1 MQLINF
7 VLPSL
12 HSSLTGGHLN
22 ATELQAKIKS
32 FNKGEGYYCLFDLE
46 PRDSFKEYRGV
57 QSPALGYFVLDF
69 DSSEDMDNAK
79 NDCLTV
85 ISSLHL
91 QPDTFKVFFS
101 GNKGFHLYIR
111 QEFFNIPANDR
122 TAKSFEAIATELG
135 KRFNLNTLDDSIY
148 QANRKF
154 RIPNSQHQ
162 KTGLHKIEIDW
173 RRLES
178 LTIDEIKNLAKT
190 PQKLT
195 LFDYSLPTTKYTKAV
210 YKKEDGS
217 VNLYG
222 LDAVTD
228 KDISSGGSGDFAT
241 FKDKVCISSMQGSKH
256 KEGMRHEV
264 ALTLISEYFHQGLT
278 QPETEERLLSYC
290 KTNSIEERFNRDYK
304 RAIKDIYNGGTEYKF
319 GCYSKIKQKCCSGTC
334 GLYPRLDPYKRAE
347 VTDSPVPASSLN
359 RVSEGSGGAVDSN
372 LSKKEQREL
381 EKKQKAEEKRR
392 AYLQSLPVSTFK
404 EWGDKGPKCTIS
416 NVQHM
421 LEALSIDVR
430 YDVIKKNIHIEI
442 PNSKFLIDT
451 ELNDKMNFI
460 VSLAISCDMN
470 YGKIEDFV
478 SFIGAKNPYNPVA
491 RWVDERPWDGVDRL
505 QAFFDTVTGA
515 NDHVDEERLFKE
527 TLLRRWMISAIAAA
541 YSPNGIQAHGVLV
554 FTGAQYMGKTNW
566 FKSLAPESLQVLK
579 DGAILDP
586 KDKDSV
592 YQAVS
597 NWLVELGEID
607 STFRKSDIAQ
617 LKAFITKDKD
627 TVRLPYRREPASFAR
642 RTVFFG
648 SVNDNEYLN
657 DPTGNRRFWTIKC
670 EKLNFNHGLDMQQI
684 WAQVLSLYDA
694 GEPWWLSKEEMDKLN
709 ILNQDFE
716 TEDPV
721 AFKLKEKFEHSEGS
735 LLSATEIA
743 ELLGYTFPQQRDLR
757 AIGRA
762 IKKVFNLNAER
773 IDVKRG
779 YRIKPIDGSVDVRD
793 SAQENPF

>member
-12 HSSLTGGHLN
+12 HSSLSGGHLN
-22 ATELQAKIKS
+22 ATELQAKIQS
-32 FNKGEGYYCLFDLE
+32 FSKGEGYYCLFDLE
-46 PRDSFKEYRGV
+46 PRDSFKEYRGI

-69 DSSEDMDNAK
+69 DSSEDMDLAK
-79 NDCLTV
+79 FDCVTV
-85 ISSLHL
+85 IKALDL
-91 QPDTFKVFFS
+91 QPNTFKVFFS

-122 TAKSFEAIATELG
+122 TAKSFETIATELG
-135 KRFNLNTLDDSIY
+135 KRFNLHTLDDSIY

-162 KTGLHKIEIDW
+162 KTKLFKIEIDW
-173 RRLES
+173 GRLES
-178 LTIDEIKNLAKT
+178 LTIDEIKNLAKS

-195 LFDYSLPTTKYTKAV
+195 LFDYSLPTTKYKKATKQN
-210 YKKEDGS
+210 GS

-222 LDAVTD
+222 LESVTESD
-228 KDISSGGSGDFAT
+228 TRSGGSEFST
-241 FKDKVCISSMQGSKH
+241 FKDKVCISSMQSQKH

-264 ALTLISEYFHQGLT
+264 ALALIADYFHQGLS
-278 QPETEERLLSYC
+278 QPQTEERLLAYSRL
-290 KTNSIEERFNRDYK
+290 NSIEERFNRDYK
-304 RAIKDIYNGGTEYKF
+304 RAIKDIYNGGSDYKF
-319 GCYSKIKQKCCSGTC
+319 GCYSKIKQKFCSGTC
-334 GLYPRLDPYKRAE
+334 GLYPRLDPSKRAE
-347 VTDSPVPASSLN
+347 VPDPPTHSLPQSN
-359 RVSEGSGGAVDSN
+359 SQEVGGAVDGN
-372 LSKKEQREL
+372 LSKKELREL

-421 LEALSIDVR
+421 LEALKIDVR

-478 SFIGAKNPYNPVA
+478 AFIGAKNPYNPVA

-515 NDHVDEERLFKE
+515 NDHIDEERLFKE

-721 AFKLKEKFEHSEGS
+721 AFKLKEKFERSEGS
-735 LLSATEIA
+735 LLSATEIS
-743 ELLGYTFPQQRDLR
+743 ELLGINFPQQRDLR

-779 YRIKPIDGSVDVRD
+779 YRIKLIDGSVDVQD
-793 SAQENPF
+793 SAKNNPF

>member
-1 MQLINF
+1 MKQLINF
-7 VLPSL
+7 ILP
-12 HSSLTGGHLN
+12 TLN
-22 ATELQAKIKS
+22 ATL
-32 FNKGEGYYCLFDLE
+32 NKGHINAEDLPIKVKAFSGSEGYYCLFDLE
-46 PRDSFKEYRGV
+46 PRDSFQGYRGYH
-57 QSPALGYFVLDF
+57 QPALGYYVLDF
-69 DSSEDMDNAK
+69 DSSEDIELAK
-79 NDCLTV
+79 QDCLTT
-85 ISSLHL
+85 IEKLKL
-91 QPDTFKVFFS
+91 EPNTFKIYFS
-101 GNKGFHLYIR
+101 GGKGFHLYIR
-111 QEFFNIPANDR
+111 KEFFPINSSDT
-122 TAKSFEAIATELG
+122 TAKEFASIAYQIAKDL
-135 KRFNLNTLDDSIY
+135 NLSTLDDGIY

-154 RIPNSQHQ
+154 RLPNSRHP
-162 KTGLHKIEIDW
+162 KTGFYKVE
-173 RRLES
+173 
-178 LTIDEIKNLAKT
+178 
-190 PQKLT
+190 LT
-195 LFDYSLPTTKYTKAV
+195 LEQLNSSIDQIKTLASKPQALSISDYTIPTTKYAK
-210 YKKEDGS
+210 GS
-217 VNLYG
+217 VSSIGSVALSLSSYG
-222 LDAVTD
+222 LPATQE
-228 KDISSGGSGDFAT
+228 SNDFAT
-241 FKDKVCISSMQGSKH
+241 FKNKLCISRMLSSKH
-256 KEGMRHEV
+256 KEGRRHEV
-264 ALTLISEYFHQGLT
+264 IITIISDYYQQGRP
-278 QPETEERLLSYC
+278 QSETEMAIFDFC
-290 KTNSIEERFNRDYK
+290 KLNGIEERFDKDYR
-304 RAIKDIYNGGTEYKF
+304 RAIEDIYTKNVEYKY
-319 GCYSKIKQKCCSGTC
+319 GCYSKLKKENCSGKC
-334 GLYPRLDPYKRAE
+334 ELYKRLKPEMRAE
-347 VTDSPVPASSLN
+347 VTDLSDPTTDKP
-359 RVSEGSGGAVDSN
+359 EDSK
-372 LSKKEQREL
+372 LSKKELREL
-381 EKKQKAEEKRR
+381 EKKQKAEEKRK
-392 AYLQSLPVSTFK
+392 AYLQSLPVNTFK
-404 EWGDKGPKCTIS
+404 EWGEKGPKCTIS

-421 LEALSIDVR
+421 LEALKIDVR

-491 RWVDERPWDGVDRL
+491 RWIDERPWDGTDRL
-505 QAFFDTVTGA
+505 QTFFDTVTGA
-515 NDHVDEERLFKE
+515 NDHIEEERLFKE
-527 TLLRRWMISAIAAA
+527 TLLKRWMISAIAAA

-694 GEPWWLSKEEMDKLN
+694 GEPWWLSKEEMEKLN

-721 AFKLKEKFEHSEGS
+721 AFDLKEKFEISEGS
-735 LLSATEIA
+735 LLASTEIA
-743 ELLGYTFPQQRDLR
+743 KLMGITFPHQRDLR

-762 IKKVFNLNAER
+762 IKKVFNLDTVKSNG
-773 IDVKRG
+773 KRG